1 MSKHGTNHAQ
11 QRSKSITRS
20 GPGETGQ
27 FNDTNAQWNRNVLT
41 FLKHHANA
49 NNIKVNTHN
58 TQAPKQQLGELLKL
72 FDDTTSSQR
81 PDDRIEDIKLKHMFM
96 IEVARADDSL
106 DSLWRVHAKNM
117 CQYNPR
123 LHAFRMALPQCAGKQ
138 QNYIIG
144 VEGSTNQQ
152 QWRQQLTELETN
164 SYQLD
169 KTIQKCIA
177 ASTDD

>member
-1 MSKHGTNHAQ
+1 LSKHGTNRAQ
-11 QRSKSITRS
+11 QRSKSIRRS

-27 FNDTNAQWNRNVLT
+27 SNDTNAQWNRNVLT
-41 FLKHHANA
+41 FLTHHANT
-49 NNIKVNTHN
+49 NNLKVNTHN
-58 TQAPKQQLGELLKL
+58 TQAPKQKLDELLKL

-81 PDDRIEDIKLKHMFM
+81 PDGWIEDTKLKHVFM
-96 IEVARADDSL
+96 IEVARVDDSSDPL
-106 DSLWRVHAKNM
+106 LQVHAKKM
-117 CQYNPR
+117 RQYNPR
-123 LHAFRMALPQCAGKQ
+123 LHAFRMAFPQCAGKQ